1 MMTTPSGTPVV
12 EMTKNAALK
21 KAAELLRMGATFEAR
36 RATALYDVLSLT
48 GARAA
53 VRGQCFAAV
62 RQVVLGSAEPG
73 PVDEQLK
80 TMSPEVLAQVCEL
93 AARVP

>member
-12 EMTKNAALK
+12 EMSKREALLAAAAL
-21 KAAELLRMGATFEAR
+21 LRAGTVAKSSTI
-36 RATALYDVLSLT
+36 LYSVMSLT

-53 VRGQCFAAV
+53 VRGQAFAAV
-62 RQVVLGSAEPG
+62 RQVVLGSSEPG

-80 TMSPEVLAQVCEL
+80 TMSPQVLAQVCEL
-93 AARVP
+93 AASVP

>member
-12 EMTKNAALK
+12 EMNKREALLAAAAL
-21 KAAELLRMGATFEAR
+21 LRNGATFKAR
-36 RATALYDVLSLT
+36 RATALYDVMSLT

-62 RQVVLGSAEPG
+62 RQVVLGSSAPG
-73 PVDEQLK
+73 AVDEQLK

-93 AARVP
+93 AAAVP